1 MINDNK
7 FILSEPDRN
16 VLVIVGAVF
25 VVFSALYIAYSA
37 EKFKALQARS
47 LIKGN
52 VVMKVIQHNVKAV
65 CPRCGAKG
73 VSLCPVCKVA
83 MFWNGYVGTFVCP
96 GCGKTGFPA
105 CPRCQE
111 QMTWIEA
118 Q

>member
-1 MINDNK
+1 MLD
-7 FILSEPDRN
+7 EDDRYKLLIAG
-16 VLVIVGAVF
+16 VVF
-25 VVFSALYIAYSA
+25 VIFLSFYAAYSVG
-37 EKFKALQARS
+37 KFKALQTRS
-47 LIKGN
+47 LIKNN

-73 VSLCPVCKVA
+73 ASVCPIDRVE

-96 GCGKTGFPA
+96 ACGKSGFPL
-105 CPRCQE
+105 CPHCKA